1 MKTRGIS
8 PGHILMIDKPVAER
22 IVDSMERLKALN
34 RTAATGVGL
43 AEFRQQVRS
52 AVYGAWSGKLT
63 PFDATDTLILAVER
77 AFLRAW
83 TEGAR
88 QLGIEPQEWTI
99 EERNRLQSEI
109 NDQIRFVFGFIN
121 DVVAKNRA
129 SRTLLR
135 THIHRAELWTMR
147 YNQIV
152 DLARTMAKDDQ
163 KLVWTLH
170 AQESCPDC
178 LHLAGRVHRASV
190 WRRYGCLPRAPRL
203 NCMAS
208 AHGVPVC
215 KCELL
220 PTLLRASPG
229 HPPRMGAVT

>member
-1 MKTRGIS
+1 M
-8 PGHILMIDKPVAER
+8 AE
-22 IVDSMERLKALN
+22 IRLTPTAQETLAKA
-34 RTAATGVGL
+34 AAAGGL

-63 PFDATDTLILAVER
+63 PFDAADTLMLAVER
-77 AFLRAW
+77 AFRNAW
-83 TEGAR
+83 YEGAR
-88 QLGIEPQEWTI
+88 QAGITPDELTI
-99 EERNRLQSEI
+99 SERNRLQAEI
-109 NDQIRFVFGFIN
+109 NDQLRFVFGFID
-121 DVVAKNRA
+121 DVAARSRA
-129 SRTLLR
+129 AHALLR
-135 THIHRAELWTMR
+135 SHMHRVELWTMR

-152 DLARTMAKDDQ
+152 DLARTLAVADQ

-170 AQESCPDC
+170 ALESCPDC
-178 LHLAGRVHRASV
+178 LRLAGRVHRASV

-220 PTLLRASPG
+220 PTALRASPG
-229 HPPRMGAVT
+229 HPPDMGGRRNDI